1 MSWLKKI
8 HTFNQKHFKQTL
20 NQTETTNPSTWNLE
34 NHFCPFFFAS
44 PKKSG
49 DFFPKAP
56 KIVDALQFGSSKY
69 LWRRPIRD
77 SPWEAFV
84 SCSKNWK
91 MHMTKNS
98 VNWGRSLVCCF
109 LLFLCSFFVVVFVA
123 ICDFVV
129 VFFSSGKAFCWDPLF
144 FFPWVWCFVY
154 FRAESLGPFQLPS
167 VAFVQ
172 KPLRSCAI
180 LDGPAANKRWQSIRL
195 ICLMTVWKRCRARIP
210 YFFDLDFYWYATWS
224 LIIMNH
230 HPRPRRKAVKSKFTP
245 LFLTECS
252 FIFWVTHGRHWKKWM
267 LLQPKVHL
275 LAAIFRSPTRGNFPS
290 EMVGEKV
297 RFIQTRLCQWDF
309 IEFPS
314 CKLFLTGRS
323 VLILLFV
330 LCGFRFWVSKRR
342 MYKKMMRLLKTARK
356 SGNKKL
362 SALDES
368 TSWHVGRWCCARIW

>member
-1 MSWLKKI
+1 M
-8 HTFNQKHFKQTL
+8 
-20 NQTETTNPSTWNLE
+20 
-34 NHFCPFFFAS
+34 
-44 PKKSG
+44 
-49 DFFPKAP
+49 
-56 KIVDALQFGSSKY
+56 
-69 LWRRPIRD
+69 
-77 SPWEAFV
+77 
-84 SCSKNWK
+84 
-91 MHMTKNS
+91 
-98 VNWGRSLVCCF
+98 
-109 LLFLCSFFVVVFVA
+109 
-123 ICDFVV
+123 
-129 VFFSSGKAFCWDPLF
+129 
-144 FFPWVWCFVY
+144 Y

-180 LDGPAANKRWQSIRL
+180 LDGPAANKQWQSIRL

-275 LAAIFRSPTRGNFPS
+275 LAAIFRSPPFFSVRDGGGKGKIYTNTFVS
-290 EMVGEKV
+290 V
-297 RFIQTRLCQWDF
+297 RFHWV
-309 IEFPS
+309 S
-314 CKLFLTGRS
+314 KLHVVTTGRS

-356 SGNKKL
+356 GGNKKL

-368 TSWHVGRWCCARIW
+368 TSWHVGRWCRARIW